1 MKVTIRRRYGSP
13 PGVSATES
21 ALAMF
26 SVMMRMRP
34 ICARKPE
41 AAMVSD
47 FMKSM
52 VMACPARV
60 IGERLAPPALAL

>member
-1 MKVTIRRRYGSP
+1 
-13 PGVSATES
+13 
-21 ALAMF
+21 
-26 SVMMRMRP
+26 MMRILP

-52 VMACPARV
+52 LMGNPQVHWRTGLAACV
-60 IGERLAPPALAL
+60 SL